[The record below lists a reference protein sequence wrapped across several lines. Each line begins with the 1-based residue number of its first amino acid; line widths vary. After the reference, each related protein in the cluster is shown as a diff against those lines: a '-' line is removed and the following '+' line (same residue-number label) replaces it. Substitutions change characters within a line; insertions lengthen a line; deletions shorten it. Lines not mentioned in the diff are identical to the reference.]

1 MTAEQRV
8 KKIYPKAYARLG
20 LTACIYMTEEGGVIN
35 RLLGWSSVRRE
46 SWAWADALRHI
57 KESQ

>member
-20 LTACIYMTEEGGVIN
+20 LTACIYVTEEGGVIN
-35 RLLGWSSVRRE
+35 RLLG
-46 SWAWADALRHI
+46 
-57 KESQ
+57 